1 MSDEHLQIIQTV
13 CTIIEVVFVIIGVV
27 IAVITLLAD
36 HKRRKRQ
43 ATLELYNPIS
53 EETYELRNKIRDIFK
68 NEVINPD
75 DQRYKSNKELQR
87 TIVRFL
93 SLYERISVGIN
104 LNVLDLKVF
113 MRIAGKSS
121 IDWYDR
127 LKPIIE
133 KKRSKS
139 HPTAYKDFEILTDR
153 MRKKYGR
160 RYHGRYEETHIA
172 NIVND

>member
-1 MSDEHLQIIQTV
+1 VECIQIIQTLF
-13 CTIIEVVFVIIGVV
+13 IVVGVI

-53 EETYELRNKIRDIFK
+53 EETYELRNRIRDIFK
-68 NEVINPD
+68 NEIIDPN
-75 DQRYKSNKELQR
+75 DQRYKNDKDLQR
-87 TIVRFL
+87 TITRFM

-113 MRIAGKSS
+113 MRIAGKTT

-127 LKPIIE
+127 LKLLIE
-133 KKRSKS
+133 HKRSKGHS
-139 HPTAYKDFEILTDR
+139 TAYKDFEILAEK
-153 MRKKYGR
+153 MRKKYGKLYHE
-160 RYHGRYEETHIA
+160 RYR
-172 NIVND
+172 